1 MCGRR
6 PQKARKC
13 EAALDKAGR
22 EGKQAALFG
31 DLESG
36 RQADGGDEASLG
48 NVIYS
53 TAGTPALYSGALQPG
68 ALLPLGLRG
77 HAPSFLARSAPVP
90 IQSPAALASA
100 GDGVS
105 AGAGAWGNRVD
116 AVMV

>member
-53 TAGTPALYSGALQPG
+53 TAGPPALYSGALPPG
-68 ALLPLGLRG
+68 AARPPPPPPPPVLIG
-77 HAPSFLARSAPVP
+77 HAS
-90 IQSPAALASA
+90 SPPPY
-100 GDGVS
+100 
-105 AGAGAWGNRVD
+105 
-116 AVMV
+116 